1 MREHVKT
8 FIESE
13 DGAITVDWV
22 VLTGLIVG
30 VQVLLLLTPLRN
42 ALTEVSANATKEFQS
57 ADFQAAAKEGA
68 AAPAAEAP
76 AAQ

>member
-8 FIESE
+8 FVESE

-42 ALTEVSANATKEFQS
+42 ALTEVSTNIGSKAEEYGEFM
-57 ADFQAAAKEGA
+57 E
-68 AAPAAEAP
+68 
-76 AAQ
+76 